1 MIGENAEIQV
11 KETMKSKIIGVLK
24 KIVALIG
31 FLDKLYAL
39 GSFINL
45 AVFIKNGTF
54 FVIQEN
60 TEP

>member
-1 MIGENAEIQV
+1 
-11 KETMKSKIIGVLK
+11 MKSKIIGVLK

-54 FVIQEN
+54 FVIKEN